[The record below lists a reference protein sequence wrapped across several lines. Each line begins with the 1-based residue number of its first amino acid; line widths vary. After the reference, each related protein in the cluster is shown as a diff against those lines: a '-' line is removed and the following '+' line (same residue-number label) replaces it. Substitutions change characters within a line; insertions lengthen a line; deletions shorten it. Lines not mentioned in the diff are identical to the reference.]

1 MSKLS
6 AETVTDVIKTIL
18 KFSKTEKK
26 RKFLESIELQI
37 ALKNYDLTK
46 DKRFSGQVRLPFVPR
61 PKFKVCILADAKHS
75 EEAKQAK
82 IDSLDDKD
90 IAKMNKNKKVVKKLA
105 QKYNAFLASADLVKK
120 IPKLMGPGLMRAG
133 KFPSPLN
140 HGDDVLSKVEDC
152 KATVKFQLKKVMC
165 MGLAVGNVSMS
176 EADIL
181 TNVTLAVN
189 FLVSLLKKNWQNVKR
204 LYLKSTMG
212 PAHRIFGF

>member
-6 AETVTDVIKTIL
+6 SETVKDTIKAIL
-18 KFSKTEKK
+18 KGSKDKK

-37 ALKNYDLTK
+37 ALKNYDMSK
-46 DKRFSGQVRLPFVPR
+46 DKRFSGNVRLPYVPR
-61 PKFKVCILADAKHS
+61 PKFTVCILADAKHS
-75 EEAKQAK
+75 EEATKVGVPFM
-82 IDSLDDKD
+82 DDKG
-90 IAKMNKNKKVVKKLA
+90 IAKLNKNKKEVKKLA
-105 QKYNAFLASADLVKK
+105 QKYHAFLASSDLVKK

-133 KFPSPLN
+133 KFPSPLA
-140 HGDDVLSKVEDC
+140 HTDDILAKVEEV
-152 KATVKFQLKKVMC
+152 KATVKFQLKKVLC

-176 EADIL
+176 EDEIL
-181 TNVTLAVN
+181 TNVTLSVN

>member
-1 MSKLS
+1 VHQILADSK
-6 AETVTDVIKTIL
+6 A
-18 KFSKTEKK
+18 KK
-26 RKFLESIELQI
+26 RKFVETVELQI

-46 DKRFSGQVRLPFVPR
+46 DKRFSGNVRLPFIPR
-61 PKFKVCILADAKHS
+61 PKFSVCVLADAKHS
-75 EEAKQAK
+75 EVAKELN
-82 IDSLDDKD
+82 IDFMDVND
-90 IAKMNKNKKVVKKLA
+90 INKLNKNKKLVKKLA
-105 QKYNAFLASADLVKK
+105 NKYNAFLASSDLVKK

-140 HGDDVLSKVEDC
+140 HNDDMSAKVEEV

-165 MGLAVGNVSMS
+165 MGVAVGNVAMS
-176 EADIL
+176 EEQVI